1 MSPQAAYIVTDIL
14 NGNTV
19 RSVNPFW
26 GKFSI
31 RGPDGRRPATLKTG
45 TNNDAKDLNAY
56 GYIAPP
62 TAEGREAGAYA
73 LVAGVWNGNSN
84 NTPMSSANDPLFS
97 IDVSTFVW
105 QGFMNEATAKWPETN
120 FARPDGLTRVAI
132 DAFTGMRAS
141 PGSPAV
147 QEWFI
152 AGTEPQDRLDPKT
165 CGIDVFAVASVEKDV
180 PVWMDANRDW
190 IRRAERGP
198 GVAGGP
204 DRTRTSYFY
213 NNQFKP
219 YGASWGA
226 VVVSTSKCGE
236 PSPSPTCYPIP
247 TPDPSG
253 VIPSFE
259 IPSPPASGDIAA
271 LPCPTPS
278 ALPSVSPSASPS
290 EEVPT
295 PTPEETPTPTPEET
309 PTPTPEPTPTPTPEP
324 TPTPTPRAHPAGSLT
339 CATLGRGSTSIRP

>member
-1 MSPQAAYIVTDIL
+1 V
-14 NGNTV
+14 
-19 RSVNPFW
+19 
-26 GKFSI
+26 
-31 RGPDGRRPATLKTG
+31 
-45 TNNDAKDLNAY
+45 
-56 GYIAPP
+56 
-62 TAEGREAGAYA
+62 AGA
-73 LVAGVWNGNSN
+73 WNGNSN
-84 NTPMSSANDPLFS
+84 NTPVSTAADPLFS
-97 IDVSTFVW
+97 IDVSTYVW

-132 DAFTGMRAS
+132 DAFTGMRAG
-141 PGSPAV
+141 PGSPSV
-147 QEWFI
+147 EEWFI
-152 AGTEPQDRLDPKT
+152 AGTEPQDRLAPDT
-165 CGIDVFAVASVEKDV
+165 CGIDVFAVASVEKNV
-180 PVWMDANRDW
+180 PGWMDANRDW

-213 NNQFKP
+213 NNGFRP

-226 VVVSTSKCGE
+226 IVVKTSNCGE

-259 IPSPPASGDIAA
+259 IPSPPASGEVAA

-278 ALPSVSPSASPS
+278 ALPSASPSASPS

-309 PTPTPEPTPTPTPEP
+309 PTPTPEPTPTPTPTPEP
-324 TPTPTPRAHPAGSLT
+324 TPVPEEVVPPA
-339 CATLGRGSTSIRP
+339 P